1 MTTEVAAH
9 SLFSGPDRG
18 LLENVVLRHDNGVI
32 TDISAGAPPATSPR
46 SLVLP
51 AFVNAHDHA
60 RPTASSF
67 GALGMPLE
75 SWILRSALGTPVDPY
90 LTAASALARSARA
103 GCAAMMIHYT
113 RPSGTMPLVEEA
125 GAIARAASDVGIRI
139 AFALAVRDQNP
150 VVYGDEE
157 PVLSGLSKD
166 DRSTIEQLFVRAPM
180 SPKAY
185 IELTDAIAAA
195 IAGPKVDVQLG
206 PAGVQWC
213 SKPLLE
219 AVAENSAQTGRR
231 IHMHLLET
239 IYQRAWAD
247 QHFPQGIVRY
257 LHDIGFLSERLTLA
271 HCIHARPDEIEM
283 IAASGARIVTNFSS
297 NMHLRSGLAPIAA
310 AHKCGC
316 AIAVGVDGLGARRGR
331 RRAARD
337 AAGADDARRSRFP
350 AHLDHF
356 RIPRRSPSPTAA
368 RRPARRERVRWYLA
382 HQPISSPSISIG
394 LTATRSCRSMP
405 SIFYSRAA
413 MRRCCAMW
421 LWMGEPSSATAAV
434 PASIFRPSSRNCAG
448 STAPTPRRYPAFNAP
463 GRRSRRRCRAGSKR
477 ISIAV
482 RPSRFQVVESHSC
495 KQAASEQQLALRALH
510 VFRKAEQNSTCIG
523 IPSRFHVRQQETDRR
538 RLRW

>member
-1 MTTEVAAH
+1 MSGEVVA
-9 SLFSGPDRG
+9 STLFSGPDRG
-18 LLENVVLRHDNGVI
+18 LLENVVLRHDNGII
-32 TDISAGAPPATSPR
+32 TAIDEEAPPTTAPR

-125 GAIARAASDVGIRI
+125 KAIARAASDVGIRI

-157 PVLSGLSKD
+157 PVLAGLASD
-166 DRSTIEQLFVRAPM
+166 DRKTIEELFVRAPM
-180 SPKAY
+180 SPQAY
-185 IELTDAIAAA
+185 IELTDAIASA
-195 IAGPKVDVQLG
+195 ISDPRVDVQLG

-219 AVAENSAQTGRR
+219 AVAENSARTGRR

-247 QHFPQGIVRY
+247 QNFPQGVVRY
-257 LHDIGFLSERLTLA
+257 LRDIGFLSERLTLA

-297 NMHLRSGLAPIAA
+297 NLHLRSGLAPIAA
-310 AHKCGC
+310 AHQCGC
-316 AIAVGVDGLGARRGR
+316 AIAVGVDGLALDEDDDVLREMRLVQMMHGGLGFRRTWSSSEFLALAIANGR
-331 RRAARD
+331 K
-337 AAGADDARRSRFP
+337 
-350 AHLDHF
+350 
-356 RIPRRSPSPTAA
+356 
-368 RRPARRERVRWYLA
+368 
-382 HQPISSPSISIG
+382 
-394 LTATRSCRSMP
+394 AT
-405 SIFYSRAA
+405 
-413 MRRCCAMW
+413 
-421 LWMGEPSSATAAV
+421 G
-434 PASIFRPSSRNCAG
+434 
-448 STAPTPRRYPAFNAP
+448 AP
-463 GRRSRRRCRAGSKR
+463 GTGALVSGAPADFVTIDLDRLDRDQIMPVDAIDLLFARGNASLLRDVVVDGRLIVSDGRCTGVDLPGIEKELRGIYRVNAGKLSGLQRAWPPLS
-477 ISIAV
+477 
-482 RPSRFQVVESHSC
+482 
-495 KQAASEQQLALRALH
+495 ASL
-510 VFRKAEQNSTCIG
+510 QNWFEANLDC
-523 IPSRFHVRQQETDRR
+523 R
-538 RLRW
+538 

>member
-1 MTTEVAAH
+1 MTMEVSAH
-9 SLFSGPDRG
+9 NLFSGADRG
-18 LLENVVLRHDNGVI
+18 LLENVVLRHDNGII
-32 TDISAGAPPATSPR
+32 TDISAGAPPASGPR
-46 SLVLP
+46 SLILP
-51 AFVNAHDHA
+51 AFINAHDHA

-113 RPSGTMPLVEEA
+113 RPSGTMPLVDEA

-166 DRSTIEQLFVRAPM
+166 DRSTIEQLFIRAPM
-180 SPKAY
+180 SPNAY

-195 IAGPKVDVQLG
+195 IGGPKVDVQLG

-219 AVAENSAQTGRR
+219 AVAENSARTGRR

-247 QHFPQGIVRY
+247 RHYPQGIVRH

-316 AIAVGVDGLGARRGR
+316 AIAVGVDGLALDEDDDVLREMRLVQMMHGGLGFQRTWTTSEFLALAIANGR
-331 RRAARD
+331 K
-337 AAGADDARRSRFP
+337 
-350 AHLDHF
+350 
-356 RIPRRSPSPTAA
+356 
-368 RRPARRERVRWYLA
+368 
-382 HQPISSPSISIG
+382 
-394 LTATRSCRSMP
+394 AT
-405 SIFYSRAA
+405 
-413 MRRCCAMW
+413 
-421 LWMGEPSSATAAV
+421 G
-434 PASIFRPSSRNCAG
+434 
-448 STAPTPRRYPAFNAP
+448 AP
-463 GRRSRRRCRAGSKR
+463 GTGVLVSGAPADFVTIDLDRLDRDQIMPVDAIDLLFARGNASLLRDVVVDGRTIVSDGRCTGVDLPAIAQELRGIYRANAKALTGLQRAWSPL
-477 ISIAV
+477 S
-482 RPSRFQVVESHSC
+482 
-495 KQAASEQQLALRALH
+495 ASLQGWFEAYLDCR
-510 VFRKAEQNSTCIG
+510 
-523 IPSRFHVRQQETDRR
+523 
-538 RLRW
+538 

>member
-1 MTTEVAAH
+1 MAIDIPAH

-18 LLENVVLRHDNGVI
+18 LLENVVLRHDGGTI
-32 TDISAGAPPATSPR
+32 TDISAGTPLPASPR
-46 SLVLP
+46 SLILP

-60 RPTASSF
+60 RAPASSF

-90 LTAASALARSARA
+90 LTAASAMARSARA

-125 GAIARAASDVGIRI
+125 SAIARAASDVGIRI

-166 DRSTIEQLFVRAPM
+166 DRGTIEQMFVRAPM

-206 PAGVQWC
+206 PAGVHWC

-247 QHFPQGIVRY
+247 RHFPDGIVRY
-257 LHDIGFLSERLTLA
+257 LRDIGFLSDRLTLA
-271 HCIHARPDEIEM
+271 HCIHARSDEIEM
-283 IAASGARIVTNFSS
+283 IAASGVRIVTNFSS
-297 NMHLRSGLAPIAA
+297 NLHLRSGLAPIAA

-316 AIAVGVDGLGARRGR
+316 AIAVGVDGLALDEDDVVLRVMRLLQMMHGGHGFRR
-331 RRAARD
+331 
-337 AAGADDARRSRFP
+337 
-350 AHLDHF
+350 
-356 RIPRRSPSPTAA
+356 T
-368 RRPARRERVRWYLA
+368 W
-382 HQPISSPSISIG
+382 
-394 LTATRSCRSMP
+394 T
-405 SIFYSRAA
+405 
-413 MRRCCAMW
+413 
-421 LWMGEPSSATAAV
+421 
-434 PASIFRPSSRNCAG
+434 
-448 STAPTPRRYPAFNAP
+448 TPGCF
-463 GRRSRRRCRAGSKR
+463 
-477 ISIAV
+477 
-482 RPSRFQVVESHSC
+482 
-495 KQAASEQQLALRALH
+495 
-510 VFRKAEQNSTCIG
+510 
-523 IPSRFHVRQQETDRR
+523 
-538 RLRW
+538 RLRVYN